1 MCNNVSLIALP
12 KFYFEKPAIVEIL
25 IKNLWGSL
33 FIGTACISVV
43 SSIASAFINSILI
56 FFFYLFHSGY
66 YTEICHSVLCYCEGS
81 SIVHWR
87 PLYWWWTGNTTSA
100 WVWWTGKYTWRCSSS
115 TANFRRRSLSINRC
129 RHHFVMCACVLH
141 TCSVGLWQ
149 NTRGATN
156 NVVCYTDRCSRPT
169 GNSKSSAPH

>member
-1 MCNNVSLIALP
+1 LCNNVSLIALP

-56 FFFYLFHSGY
+56 LYLFHSGY

-81 SIVHWR
+81 SIVH
-87 PLYWWWTGNTTSA
+87 
-100 WVWWTGKYTWRCSSS
+100 
-115 TANFRRRSLSINRC
+115 
-129 RHHFVMCACVLH
+129 
-141 TCSVGLWQ
+141 
-149 NTRGATN
+149 
-156 NVVCYTDRCSRPT
+156 
-169 GNSKSSAPH
+169 